1 MRTWQTMLQVF
12 PPNSDDFPETISTM
26 CWSSQPFLS
35 NHYEVLQ
42 MSGRVEDSY
51 SLFIYIHLF
60 YIFGG
65 PADKEKRSRLFG
77 LSSPY
82 PGPHVCQLAL
92 RSWHHPDGRFH
103 TLTYGTAIVTR
114 FHNNRG
120 GDVFFLFLSGG
131 KMVNQK
137 MYNAKVVWRCTGMI
151 MDACCLLKLKLLN
164 NMKTIYYILICDAGL
179 SCFENLRALAVRAY
193 VQCSGQHAQ
202 DVLRCWTC
210 AEELREIN

>member
-1 MRTWQTMLQVF
+1 
-12 PPNSDDFPETISTM
+12 
-26 CWSSQPFLS
+26 
-35 NHYEVLQ
+35 

-114 FHNNRG
+114 FHNNGG
-120 GDVFFLFLSGG
+120 GDVFFLFFFRGKNGQSKDVQCQGG
-131 KMVNQK
+131 LKMHWDDHGRMLFV
-137 MYNAKVVWRCTGMI
+137 
-151 MDACCLLKLKLLN
+151 
-164 NMKTIYYILICDAGL
+164 KTKTFEQYENYILICDAGL
-179 SCFENLRALAVRAY
+179 
-193 VQCSGQHAQ
+193 
-202 DVLRCWTC
+202 
-210 AEELREIN
+210 I